1 MDPERL
7 ARIVAAL
14 AVGETDPERSL
25 CAASADVVG
34 VSGAGVVLILRGRTL
49 GTVCVSDTVTG
60 TVEEAQFTLGEG
72 PCVDAFNS
80 RRPVLIPDLTDTAMR
95 RWPAFRDGALAS
107 GMLAVFGFP
116 IFVGS
121 VCIGALDLYNDK
133 RGDLSDDQYDDAV
146 VVAHVAGRAVMSW
159 QSVAGPGSL
168 AWQLEHID
176 SNRAVLHQASGM
188 VSIQSAV
195 SVDDAV
201 LLLRAYAFATDRP
214 TTEVAADVVARS
226 LRLD

>member
-1 MDPERL
+1 MDPVRL

-25 CAASADVVG
+25 CSASAEVVR

-49 GTVCVSDTVTG
+49 GTVCVSDSVTE
-60 TVEEAQFTLGEG
+60 TVEEAQYTLGEG

-80 RRPVLIPDLTDTAMR
+80 RQPVLIPDLSDAAMI
-95 RWPAFRDGALAS
+95 RWPAFRDGALAA
-107 GMLAVFGFP
+107 GMHAAFGFP

-121 VCIGALDLYNDK
+121 VCIGALNLYHDK
-133 RGDLSDDQYDDAV
+133 RGALTDDQFDDAV

-176 SNRAVLHQASGM
+176 ANRAVVHQATGM
-188 VSIQSAV
+188 VSVQSAV
-195 SVDDAV
+195 SLEDAL
-201 LLLRAYAFATDRP
+201 LLLRAYAFATDRS
-214 TTEVAADVVARS
+214 TTDVAADVVAAD